1 MLRKRSRRGLIIE
14 LDAVVQVAQADALG
28 AAVPQ
33 KAGDGHDEVR
43 QERRAVDG
51 VADGLLDFSAAW

>member
-28 AAVPQ
+28 AAVSQ
-33 KAGDGHDEVR
+33 KPVDGHDEVR

-51 VADGLLDFSAAW
+51 VADGLLDF